1 MRRDQDRAPGP
12 HKPASRLSS
21 WVLNAAPWV
30 ALAATTAAL
39 FYRQPPKSQPG
50 MSVQQVLSPEA
61 HDVAEPGRGRLAS
74 APHRIPPRGWK
85 DILWRTYQEVTHD
98 RLSAV
103 AGSVTFYT
111 LMAIFPALGVFASL
125 YGLVSDVEQVR
136 QQLADLSTVFPRSV
150 LDLVGDQMMRMATRR
165 PVSLSAAFVIF
176 LLVSVWSANAGI
188 KALVDGLNIAYDE
201 QEKRN
206 YFLRS
211 ALTYAF
217 TFGALVFLTLV
228 TAILVA
234 APIAIRNLGYLKL
247 LEAWI
252 PLRWGLLLLLA
263 ATAFSILFRYGPCRK
278 RAKWRW
284 VLLGGLFAAGLWL
297 GGSLAFSVY
306 LNNIAHLDVTYG
318 SLGAVIA
325 FMLWVYV
332 SVMAV
337 LIGAELNAEIEH
349 QTALDST
356 SGPTRPLGERGA
368 AMADTVGLAL
378 RGGLTTAILAA
389 WRGGR
394 RQADKVHGM
403 IRGRR
408 GKTPAPV
415 RPALPPERPAAPPD
429 PRRSAGR

>member
-1 MRRDQDRAPGP
+1 M
-12 HKPASRLSS
+12 
-21 WVLNAAPWV
+21 

-39 FYRQPPKSQPG
+39 FYKEPQKPQPG
-50 MSVQQVLSPEA
+50 MSVQQVMSPEEY
-61 HDVAEPGRGRLAS
+61 DILEPGRGRLAS
-74 APHRIPPRGWK
+74 APHKIPPKGWK

-111 LMAIFPALGVFASL
+111 LMALFPAIGVFASL

-136 QQLADLSTVFPRSV
+136 SQLADLATVFPREV
-150 LDLVGDQMMRMATRR
+150 LDLIGDQMMSMATRR
-165 PVSLSAAFVIF
+165 PVSLSAAFLIF
-176 LLVSVWSANAGI
+176 LLVSIWSANAGI

-201 QEKRN
+201 LEKRN
-206 YFLRS
+206 YFLRQ
-211 ALTYAF
+211 ALTYSF
-217 TFGALVFLTLV
+217 TAGALVFLTLV

-234 APIAIRNLGYLKL
+234 APIAIRNLGNLRL

-252 PLRWGLLLLLA
+252 PLRWALLLLVA
-263 ATAFSILFRYGPCRK
+263 ASAFSILFRYGPCRS
-278 RAKWRW
+278 RARWRW
-284 VLLGGLFAAGLWL
+284 VTSGGFFAACLWL
-297 GGSLAFSVY
+297 GGSLGYSWY
-306 LNNIAHLDVTYG
+306 LNHIAHLDATYG

-356 SGPTRPLGERGA
+356 SGAPRPIGQRGA

-378 RGGLTTAILAA
+378 RGG
-389 WRGGR
+389 
-394 RQADKVHGM
+394 
-403 IRGRR
+403 
-408 GKTPAPV
+408 
-415 RPALPPERPAAPPD
+415 
-429 PRRSAGR
+429 

>member
-12 HKPASRLSS
+12 QQRASRLPS
-21 WVLNAAPWV
+21 WLLNAAPWV

-39 FYRQPPKSQPG
+39 FYREPPKPQPG
-50 MSVQQVLSPEA
+50 MSVQQVLSPEE
-61 HDVAEPGRGRLAS
+61 HDLAEPGRGRMAT
-74 APHRIPPRGWK
+74 APHKIPPKGWK

-125 YGLVSDVEQVR
+125 YGLFSDVEQVR
-136 QQLADLSTVFPRSV
+136 QQLASLATVFPRSV
-150 LDLVGDQMMRMATRR
+150 LDLMGDQMMRMATRR

-176 LLVSVWSANAGI
+176 LLVSVWSANAGV

-201 QEKRN
+201 VEKRN

-217 TFGALVFLTLV
+217 TAGALVFLTLV
-228 TAILVA
+228 TVILVA
-234 APIAIRNLGYLKL
+234 APIAIRNLGYLEL

-263 ATAFSILFRYGPCRK
+263 ASAFSILFRYGPCRT

-284 VLLGGLFAAGLWL
+284 VMLGGFFAAALWL
-297 GGSLAFSVY
+297 GGSLGFSWY

-337 LIGAELNAEIEH
+337 LIGAEFNAEIEH
-349 QTALDST
+349 QTAIDST
-356 SGPTRPLGERGA
+356 KGPPRPLGERGA

-378 RGGLTTAILAA
+378 RGGLTAAITAA

-394 RQADKVHGM
+394 RHAGRVHGFLRRKGGKADKADQASSSS
-403 IRGRR
+403 
-408 GKTPAPV
+408 K
-415 RPALPPERPAAPPD
+415 AAN
-429 PRRSAGR
+429 RAA

>member
-1 MRRDQDRAPGP
+1 LRRDQDRAPGP
-12 HKPASRLSS
+12 QKRARRLPS

-30 ALAATTAAL
+30 ALAATAAAL
-39 FYRQPPKSQPG
+39 VYRPSSKPQPG
-50 MSVQQVLSPEA
+50 MSVQQALSPEEF
-61 HDVAEPGRGRLAS
+61 DRDEPGRGRLAS
-74 APHRIPPRGWK
+74 APHKIPPKGWK

-125 YGLVSDVEQVR
+125 YGLFSDVEQAR
-136 QQLADLSTVFPRSV
+136 QQLADLAAVFPRSV
-150 LDLVGDQMMRMATRR
+150 LDLVGDQMVRMASRR

-228 TAILVA
+228 TVILVA
-234 APIAIRNLGYLKL
+234 APIAIRNLGYLRL

-252 PLRWGLLLLLA
+252 PLRWGILLLIA
-263 ATAFSILFRYGPCRK
+263 AGAFSVLFRYGPCRK

-284 VLLGGLFAAGLWL
+284 VMLGGLFAACLWL
-297 GGSLAFSVY
+297 GGSLGFSIY

-356 SGPTRPLGERGA
+356 SGPPRPLGERGA
-368 AMADTVGLAL
+368 AMADTVGVAL
-378 RGGLTTAILAA
+378 HGGLTQAVTAA
-389 WRGGR
+389 WHGGR
-394 RQADKVHGM
+394 RHAGKVGGM
-403 IRGRR
+403 IRGKR
-408 GKTPAPV
+408 GKPAN
-415 RPALPPERPAAPPD
+415 
-429 PRRSAGR
+429 